1 MTTATTVG
9 EDHRVSLTIF
19 SGGTA
24 SNSFCR
30 ELLKLTED
38 VSYIL
43 PISDDGGSTAEIVR
57 VLGGPA
63 IGDIR
68 SRLVR
73 LSDGSTE
80 ESKAVLRLLQ
90 YRLQPFTT
98 VNPPHH
104 KGGHHDGR
112 DVHLPHHAASL
123 EWLHILDGTHRSAQW
138 SSCLCLAPSTLNPP
152 PFSTLS
158 P

>member
-1 MTTATTVG
+1 MEG
-9 EDHRVSLTIF
+9 DRRVSLAIF

-43 PISDDGGSTAEIVR
+43 PVSDDGGSTAEIIR

-90 YRLQPFTT
+90 HRLQAFSSSQQ
-98 VNPPHH
+98 VYD
-104 KGGHHDGR
+104 DGR
-112 DVHLPHHAASL
+112 HDRDRREIHLVHHAASI
-123 EWLHILDGTHRSAQW
+123 EWLQILDGTHRF
-138 SSCLCLAPSTLNPP
+138 LRI
-152 PFSTLS
+152 PFALPAS
-158 P
+158 